1 LTGYQNKIIDAFIRF
16 QKFHKIKN
24 SKFMNKSPLVSIL
37 IPTYNRKN
45 KVEIAI
51 NSALSQTYE
60 NIEIIVSDNCSLD
73 GTVDHIR
80 DLYKNIKKVKI
91 FENPINSGPV
101 SNWINCVEKSS
112 GRFTKLLFSDDTISA
127 NYIEETVRILKS
139 DKDIGFVYTP
149 SSIETSSKKR
159 LFYNTYNTSRKIES
173 SKIEIRFLIDFN
185 VPVSP
190 GAALFRRSDLLENI
204 KTSIKNPKG
213 KDFNTFGAG
222 TDLNIY
228 FELMNKYK
236 YVYFSNETRAHFFG
250 DNTSFTISNNL
261 DYFYQTVRFNY
272 LAKKKPSLKLI
283 VIKLIV
289 KLKITKLFNYLP
301 PYFN

>member
-1 LTGYQNKIIDAFIRF
+1 
-16 QKFHKIKN
+16 
-24 SKFMNKSPLVSIL
+24 MNKSSLVSIL

-73 GTVDHIR
+73 GTIDHIR
-80 DLYKNIKKVKI
+80 DLYKNIEKVKI
-91 FENPINSGPV
+91 FENSINSGPV

-112 GRFTKLLFSDDTISA
+112 GEFSKLLFSDDTISP

-149 SSIETSSKKR
+149 ALIEISSRKR

-173 SKIEIRFLIDFN
+173 SKIENRFLIDFN

-190 GAALFRRSDLLENI
+190 GAALFRRSDLIENI
-204 KTSIKNPKG
+204 KTTIQNTKG
-213 KDFNTFGAG
+213 KDFNIFGAG

-236 YVYFSNETRAHFFG
+236 YVYFSNETKAYFFG

-261 DYFYQTVRFNY
+261 DYYYQTVRFNY
-272 LAKKKPSLKLI
+272 LEKKKPSLKKIIIKII
-283 VIKLIV
+283 VR
-289 KLKITKLFNYLP
+289 LKITKIFNYFS